1 MPPPAPTM
9 AVTIDEKKAASVM
22 IKTGRKELSNSI
34 TSPVVLPCLPVP
46 HRQSSAA
53 NFIDTA
59 SQANYPRQ
67 KRQPGHQGARAE
79 ERIID
84 RDYFRSDPE
93 RGHGR

>member
-46 HRQSSAA
+46 HRQSRDA

-67 KRQPGHQGARAE
+67 KRQPGHHGAKAE
-79 ERIID
+79 EQIID
-84 RDYFRSDPE
+84 RDHFRSDPE

>member
-1 MPPPAPTM
+1 MPPPVPTM

-34 TSPVVLPCLPVP
+34 TDLVILPCLSVP
-46 HRQSSAA
+46 HRQSRDA

-59 SQANYPRQ
+59 SRANYPRQ
-67 KRQPGHQGARAE
+67 KRQPDHQGAKAE

-84 RDYFRSDPE
+84 RDHF
-93 RGHGR
+93 